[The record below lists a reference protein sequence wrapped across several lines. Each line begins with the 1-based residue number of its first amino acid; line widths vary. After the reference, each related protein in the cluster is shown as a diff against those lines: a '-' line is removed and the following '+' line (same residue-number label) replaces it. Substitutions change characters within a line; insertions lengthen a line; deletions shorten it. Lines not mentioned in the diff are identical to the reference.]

1 MKHPI
6 LDCKI
11 QMEEGIEA
19 HLEQIEDDIMDLQ
32 VNLVTALLSG
42 LEKYKTEELAEW
54 AVDLEILE
62 EYWEKVTVQ
71 MFPTV

>member
-11 QMEEGIEA
+11 QIEEGIEA
-19 HLEQIEDDIMDLQ
+19 HLEQIEDDIMDLE

-42 LEKYKTEELAEW
+42 IDKYKTEELAEW

-62 EYWEKVTVQ
+62 EYIEKFT
-71 MFPTV
+71 TAK